1 MSHKWDIEYAVL
13 YGVIPMMG
21 KALSRTLRQ
30 RHYYPVPS
38 AGAKI
43 GLKRTQSYE
52 AAWAGEIPTERVGKF
67 LLVPRARWDR
77 KVKRLLAKARS

>member
-1 MSHKWDIEYAVL
+1 
-13 YGVIPMMG
+13 MMG

-30 RHYYPVPS
+30 RHYYRVPG

-52 AAWAGEIPTERVGKF
+52 AAWAGEIPTERMGKF
-67 LLVPRARWDR
+67 LLVPRRLWDR